1 MKKAAGCCLAV
12 MLTVLCVSGSVYA
25 AHPFFHAEK
34 DGDRLMIEETRTGEA
49 EAAKTYEYEGRI
61 YELESAE
68 TEFIYEKRPT
78 GEEIEFTE
86 WISLPADDVTLIP
99 KEKKR
104 GDIVY
109 TLDES
114 SLKLQAAEYGESE
127 GTRCKEYHTEITGLP
142 DNDRKHLQRELEKN
156 GIRYILTDA
165 RYVVSE
171 YDEDGLP
178 LQYTA
183 LCRYEGAEAF
193 TVPIPARWQTPAR
206 YIGHALEEYVSK
218 TVIRAEYLCKE
229 KSLKGETEN
238 KRKENKETEPKKAE
252 QKEMEQKETKQ
263 KEAEKKRRVEGTEE
277 TSSRK
282 KIVIGIIAAVA
293 AAAFLL
299 CAAICGGAK
308 GEQQDAHV
316 KVASYTGGKYR
327 VVSPRTA
334 DSVYMD
340 NLMQELLAMYNE
352 IRGTEY
358 ENWTDEQ
365 VRYTTQGRY
374 ATEEEWREYLQK
386 KYTEIEK
393 EQAKNDTAQ
402 MILAEV
408 AGKSKLLNY
417 TEEDYQRKREAAESQ
432 LIYGNGFKS
441 RENMLEGLSLSE
453 EEFETTADARTLEML
468 KLDYVTE
475 AIAEKEGLIPS
486 EEELEAARE
495 KHMSGVLE
503 MGYKPEDEYYQEERR
518 HWGKEV
524 EEVYKNTLTAEK
536 VRNFLYEHNEVK

>member
-25 AHPFFHAEK
+25 AHPFFHTEK

-114 SLKLQAAEYGESE
+114 SLKLQAVEYGESE

-142 DNDRKHLQRELEKN
+142 DNDRKHLQRELEKD
-156 GIRYILTDA
+156 GIHYILTDA

-206 YIGHALEEYVSK
+206 YTGHVLEEYVSK

-229 KSLKGETEN
+229 ESLKGETEN
-238 KRKENKETEPKKAE
+238 ERKENKETEPKKTE
-252 QKEMEQKETKQ
+252 QNEMEQKETKQ
-263 KEAEKKRRVEGTEE
+263 KGAEKKRRAEGIEE
-277 TSSRK
+277 ASSRK

-308 GEQQDAHV
+308 GEQQDVHV

-327 VVSPRTA
+327 AVSPRTA

-408 AGKSKLLNY
+408 AGKSKLLKY
-417 TEEDYQRKREAAESQ
+417 SDEDYRYNREAVEEQ
-432 LIYGNGFKS
+432 LIYGKGF
-441 RENMLEGLSLSE
+441 ENKEDMLEGLGLSE

-468 KLDYVTE
+468 KLTCVTE
-475 AIAEKEGLIPS
+475 AIAEKEGLKPS
-486 EEELEAARE
+486 EEELAAAKE
-495 KHMSGVLE
+495 EHMSGVLE
-503 MGYKPEDEYYQEERR
+503 MGYKPEDSYYQEELK
-518 HWGKEV
+518 HW
-524 EEVYKNTLTAEK
+524 EEEGEITYQDMLTAEK
-536 VRNFLYEHNEVK
+536 VRTFLYEHNEVK